1 MFTLEQLVRAEA
13 MPKQSMYGLLWGVL
27 ANLVLDVL
35 LIGVLRMG
43 AAGSGWALMGTN
55 VACIIYYMLFFDR
68 EEQEFFRGRSRIS
81 RSLPTC
87 LNPCFR

>member
-1 MFTLEQLVRAEA
+1 
-13 MPKQSMYGLLWGVL
+13 MYGLLWGVV

-55 VACIIYYMLFFDR
+55 VACIIYYMLFLTAKSKNFSWVAQGFHALCR
-68 EEQEFFRGRSRIS
+68 RA
-81 RSLPTC
+81 
-87 LNPCFR
+87 